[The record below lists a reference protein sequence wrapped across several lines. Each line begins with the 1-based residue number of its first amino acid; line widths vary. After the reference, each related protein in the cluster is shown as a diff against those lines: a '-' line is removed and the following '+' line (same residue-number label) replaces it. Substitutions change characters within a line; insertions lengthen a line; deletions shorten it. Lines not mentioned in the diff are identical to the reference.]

1 MRREEGGAGGDGEK
15 DIGPKKKLEGN
26 KRRRGGRIAS
36 CQSQNDKTGFY
47 CQLKNLKF
55 FGNGSDMIDRYLRR
69 DSGLSKGKIWNF

>member
-36 CQSQNDKTGFY
+36 CQGQNDKTGFY
-47 CQLKNLKF
+47 CQLKNL
-55 FGNGSDMIDRYLRR
+55 IDRYLRC